1 MPNAGAPVA
10 ALLTEVVAEV
20 DALAAA
26 APTLA
31 GATTAAGALAAAVGT
46 VAADCHVS
54 PHPQHRP
61 RTASAVNSAALVKVV
76 HCDDAGTVGVYGSDV
91 IAAGQW
97 RT

>member
-54 PHPQHRP
+54 PR
-61 RTASAVNSAALVKVV
+61 
-76 HCDDAGTVGVYGSDV
+76 
-91 IAAGQW
+91 
-97 RT
+97 